1 MGTIEQALDWLNK
14 NQGATSAI
22 LTLVTVVLTG
32 IYVAATF
39 YLVRLTNKQLAHAI
53 AIEAQ
58 RVRPH
63 VVFEILSNN
72 GVVTASLRN
81 LGQTSARNLRV
92 KLEPDLKCLLGGK
105 NCIPAAEREES
116 MPLTS
121 HPIASLAPG
130 RELTGYVAFWDRF
143 FDRYPELRFGCVVS
157 YDGLDGTR
165 YTESTKLD
173 LAGHKNLKTIK
184 VKGLPDVVASLEEI
198 SDSLGRL
205 SRGTDVPM
213 VRTIDEAEYAK
224 KQAEIFSQAAKEFER
239 LKAKD
244 GNSTS

>member
-1 MGTIEQALDWLNK
+1 MGTIEQVVDWLNK
-14 NQGATSAI
+14 NQGATSAL
-22 LTLVTVVLTG
+22 LTLATVVLTG

-81 LGQTSARNLRV
+81 LGQTSARSLRV
-92 KLEPDLKCLLGGK
+92 KIEPDLKCLLGGK
-105 NCIPAAEREES
+105 NCIPATEREES

-130 RELTGYVAFWDRF
+130 RELTGYVAYWDRF
-143 FDRYPELRFGCVVS
+143 SDRYPGLRFACVVS
-157 YDGLDGTR
+157 YDGVDGTR
-165 YTESTKLD
+165 YTESTELD
-173 LAGHKNLKTIK
+173 LAGYKNLKTIK
-184 VKGLPDVVASLEEI
+184 VKGLPDVVASLEKI

-213 VRTIDEAEYAK
+213 IRTVDEAEYAK
-224 KQAEIFSQAAKEFER
+224 KQAEVFAKAAEKLER
-239 LKAKD
+239 LKAQD
-244 GNSTS
+244 GNSAG